1 MTGLGDTLARL
12 ARLRRDMERLR
23 RGGLAGAA
31 GATAVAASLESGP
44 RHLVEVQDFG
54 PNPGKLRMLTYAPAV
69 KPVKAPLVVLL
80 HGCTQ
85 SATIYDWL
93 SGWSE
98 LADRA
103 GFILVCPEQRAD
115 NNPNLCFNWFV
126 REHAQR
132 DSGEA
137 ASISQMVDHAAHTH
151 SIDGERIFI
160 VGLSAGGAMAN
171 AVLAAY
177 PDVFAG
183 GAVIAGLPY
192 GSVANVSDA
201 LRLMT
206 KGRHQP
212 ARVWGQSVRE
222 ASSHGGPR
230 WPRLSIWHGDADTVV
245 HPLNAESTLAQWVN
259 VHAVSPTPDAIETL
273 AGHRRRVWR
282 NQDGEALVEAWS
294 IAGLAHAVPLGINDG
309 HRLGIVG
316 PFHVETGLSS
326 TARIAAFWGI
336 APPLPAPPAAQYAHD
351 GALPAAIG
359 EPFAGLREQLHTAG
373 DDAARIL
380 RRMGLLKD

>member
-132 DSGEA
+132 DSGE
-137 ASISQMVDHAAHTH
+137 
-151 SIDGERIFI
+151 
-160 VGLSAGGAMAN
+160 
-171 AVLAAY
+171 
-177 PDVFAG
+177 
-183 GAVIAGLPY
+183 
-192 GSVANVSDA
+192 
-201 LRLMT
+201 
-206 KGRHQP
+206 GR
-212 ARVWGQSVRE
+212 E
-222 ASSHGGPR
+222 
-230 WPRLSIWHGDADTVV
+230 HGDEPQPE
-245 HPLNAESTLAQWVN
+245 HQWAESGN
-259 VHAVSPTPDAIETL
+259 
-273 AGHRRRVWR
+273 GR
-282 NQDGEALVEAWS
+282 
-294 IAGLAHAVPLGINDG
+294 
-309 HRLGIVG
+309 HRLGQQVG
-316 PFHVETGLSS
+316 QHCDPHRPPRKHAKNRTNNHGQRHHQQGRALDRHHDEAVVRPGVTEPLPHADQAASRA
-326 TARIAAFWGI
+326 TARRW
-336 APPLPAPPAAQYAHD
+336 Q
-351 GALPAAIG
+351 GAVVASMRGRFGRPGRQML
-359 EPFAGLREQLHTAG
+359 FASPCRSP
-373 DDAARIL
+373 
-380 RRMGLLKD
+380 